1 MSEDKNQEVEKTTDS
16 PASENKGN
24 EVVVEK
30 VDYKAEL
37 EKTKE
42 QLKKAE
48 FTIEKIKKGSESNTK
63 KDNDTDID
71 RDIDAEIEERANKI
85 AEATSNKVRQEMVQ
99 DTIDE
104 EISKIS
110 ESPEHAELIKLYYD
124 KRIVKSGFSKQAV
137 LDDIN
142 SAAILVNKPKAE
154 AILKELKQKAVSNAT
169 KNGGGAIS
177 GHAENVEAKIELSA
191 ADRRIME
198 RFGLKEEDINK

>member
-1 MSEDKNQEVEKTTDS
+1 MSEDKNPEVEITTDS

-24 EVVVEK
+24 EVVTDK

-48 FTIEKIKKGSESNTK
+48 FAIEKAKKESKSNNTK
-63 KDNDTDID
+63 DDDADID

-104 EISKIS
+104 EISKIA
-110 ESPEHAELIKLYYD
+110 ESSEHAELIKLYYD

-137 LDDIN
+137 LEDIN
-142 SAAILVNKPKAE
+142 SAALLVNKPKAD
-154 AILKELKQKAVSNAT
+154 AILRELKQKALSNAT
-169 KNGGGAIS
+169 KGGAGAVS
-177 GHAENVEAKIELSA
+177 GHVETAEDKIELSS